1 MLFLGA
7 VLYHLTTNI
16 RLEYFLCTSH
26 LISMD
31 KTGYF
36 RMIEALESKLS
47 DLKEQGYDIFNQ
59 AEEAIGFCIL
69 TC

>member
-1 MLFLGA
+1 
-7 VLYHLTTNI
+7 
-16 RLEYFLCTSH
+16 
-26 LISMD
+26 MD

-47 DLKEQGYDIFNQ
+47 GLKEQGHDIFTQ
-59 AEEAIGFCIL
+59 AEEAIGLCIL